1 MIRLGGRLVRL
12 LLVRRERVLGRMA
25 SLANAKA
32 VGYSVAR
39 SRSVGRSL
47 TKMTESVLTVS
58 VTGVVG
64 LSVDLTCLIAAE
76 RRAERLIGHIAVL
89 TVGNAMRSLTLL
101 LRRDQM
107 IICDVVLAS
116 ESAFC
121 LRAHQLK
128 VCNTLKERGLVA
140 LLNAHFGSFGNFRGL
155 QLGLD
160 HSLVADLDLVD

>member
-1 MIRLGGRLVRL
+1 M
-12 LLVRRERVLGRMA
+12 LGRMA

-39 SRSVGRSL
+39 GRSVGRSL

-58 VTGVVG
+58 ITGVVG

-116 ESAFC
+116 ESAFAC
-121 LRAHQLK
+121 
-128 VCNTLKERGLVA
+128 ERI
-140 LLNAHFGSFGNFRGL
+140 S
-155 QLGLD
+155 
-160 HSLVADLDLVD
+160 